1 MDLQALVARNH
12 PLARWIDSGLR
23 FAGALILAGLG
34 IAGAYVGR
42 VPKQQ
47 MESAI
52 GFGLA
57 AFAVL
62 LIWTGLALLVGGAEW
77 FRPLPLPPRPLFPPS
92 ESKEP
97 MTDLL
102 WIGALAGLAI
112 LTAGFI
118 SLCERA

>member
-12 PLARWIDSGLR
+12 PRARWIDAGLR
-23 FAGALILAGLG
+23 FAGALALAGFGLVTTC
-34 IAGAYVGR
+34 VGR

-47 MESAI
+47 MESAA

-57 AFAVL
+57 AIAVL
-62 LIWTGLALLVGGAEW
+62 LIWTGLALLAGGAEW
-77 FRPLPLPPRPLFPPS
+77 FRPQPLPPRPLFPPS

-97 MTDLL
+97 MIDLL
-102 WIGALAGLAI
+102 WIGALAGLAV

>member
-12 PLARWIDSGLR
+12 PLARWIDAGLR

-34 IAGAYVGR
+34 FAGACVGR

-47 MESAI
+47 MESAT

-57 AFAVL
+57 AIAVL
-62 LIWTGLALLVGGAEW
+62 LIWIGLALLVGGAEW
-77 FRPLPLPPRPLFPPS
+77 FRPQPLPPRPLFPPS

-102 WIGALAGLAI
+102 WIGVLAGLTL

>member
-1 MDLQALVARNH
+1 MDLRSLVSRDH
-12 PLARWIDSGLR
+12 PSSRWIDGGLR
-23 FAGALILAGLG
+23 AAGALILACLGL
-34 IAGAYVGR
+34 AAVFVGR

-47 MESAI
+47 MESAT

-57 AFAVL
+57 AIAVL
-62 LIWTGLALLVGGAEW
+62 LIWIGLALLVGGAEW
-77 FRPLPLPPRPLFPPS
+77 FRPQPLPPRPLFPPS

>member
-1 MDLQALVARNH
+1 MDFQALVARSH
-12 PLARWIDSGLR
+12 PLARWIDGGLR

-34 IAGAYVGR
+34 FAGACVGR
-42 VPKQQ
+42 VSKQQ
-47 MESAI
+47 MESAT

-57 AFAVL
+57 PIAAL
-62 LIWTGLALLVGGAEW
+62 LIWPVLALLVGGAEW
-77 FRPLPLPPRPLFPPS
+77 FRPQPLPPRPLFPPS

-97 MTDLL
+97 MIDLL

-112 LTAGFI
+112 LTTGFI